1 MRRIIL
7 AAAAAVIVAMTPALA
22 ATPVPKT
29 YDKEIKSAA
38 EKWLPGVPWKLLKA
52 QYYQE
57 SRLNPNAVS
66 PVGAAGVAQFMPA
79 TWRQVTKE
87 LGWSGIDSRLAGP
100 AIEAGAYYMME
111 QRRTFRSLADWSRH
125 KHALGGYNAGA
136 GNIMKAAKLCGAP
149 AEWEE
154 TVTCLPR
161 VTGHHSAET
170 KTYIERIWLW
180 YRGLQ

>member
-1 MRRIIL
+1 MRRIL
-7 AAAAAVIVAMTPALA
+7 AALALA
-22 ATPVPKT
+22 AIVVGAAHAGPIPKT
-29 YDKEIKSAA
+29 YDKEIKAA
-38 EKWLPGVPWKLLKA
+38 ADKWLPGVPWRLLKA

-57 SRLNPNAVS
+57 SRLNPDARS
-66 PVGAAGVAQFMPA
+66 PVGAAGIAQFMPA

-87 LGWSGIDSRLAGP
+87 LGWVGLDARAVAP
-100 AIEAGAYYMME
+100 AIEAGAYYMMQ
-111 QRRTFRSLADWSRH
+111 QRRTFKSHADWSRH

-136 GNIMKAAKLCGAP
+136 GNIRKAAQLCGSP